1 MDICDPEILKAEK
14 YGSRD
19 YSVGKKA
26 RCSVCGG
33 MAFEEDLLC
42 DAGGNLLC
50 SKDCKEKKFE
60 DGRREAKNDKTRTYA
75 DLPS

>member
-19 YSVGKKA
+19 YRTGKKA
-26 RCSVCGG
+26 RCCVCGC
-33 MAFEEDLLC
+33 MEFEDGLFC
-42 DAGGNLLC
+42 DAVGNLFC
-50 SKDCKEKKFE
+50 CEDCKEKKFE

-75 DLPS
+75 DLLS